1 MGEITMGFIEYL
13 TESPRLIDPVD
24 FNLSDRKWNNK
35 FSEELLAKKNKEI
48 YDETDKHILFR
59 TGNDAKGYISLIN
72 KELTRIDYIVNYDQT
87 NSKVLGRYV
96 TQIAVWRSKG
106 GFESYKNSDSVTR
119 DVFFNILLK
128 KYGTIVSDTEQTENG
143 RDFWIRMLHRAVTRH
158 DFKIGLMKVGIKDV
172 EWYEGNS
179 DGDLADWMD
188 DHYYAWTREMKGKTL
203 RFVISDEK

>member
-1 MGEITMGFIEYL
+1 MGFIEYL

-96 TQIAVWRSKG
+96 TQIAVWRSKLG
-106 GFESYKNSDSVTR
+106 TGSYNKVSSITNH
-119 DVFFNILLK
+119 VFFDILLK
-128 KYGTIVSDTEQTENG
+128 KYGTIVSDTEQTDHG
-143 RDFWIRMLHRAVTRH
+143 RDFWIKVLDLAIGRYNC
-158 DFKIGLMKVGIKDV
+158 KIGLMKVGIRDI

-179 DGDLADWMD
+179 DGDLTDWMD